1 MAKDPVCG
9 MVVDEKIAISAE
21 IEGREFYFCSSNC
34 LNTFANPEKELSKLK
49 KRMYVAASGAL
60 ILAILR
66 GIVYLGLAFGAI
78 TVTWA
83 PIPNLPY
90 LTWGLLLFIIVT
102 PVQFIGG
109 WTFYK
114 GAYEAIKRKT
124 ANMDLLISIGTLA
137 AYIYSV
143 VVLFF
148 PGLFPVK
155 ERDVYFEVSAV
166 IIAFVLLGKYME
178 EAIKKRSSAS
188 VRKLLDLRPTIA
200 RVIRNGEVKEIPA
213 NEVIVNDTL
222 LVKPGE
228 KIPTDGIVIEG
239 ISAVDQKMITG
250 ESIPVDKKE
259 GEEVIGATVNKQ
271 GLLKIRATKIGV
283 ETALSQIVHIVEEAQ
298 SSTGKIQRLVDT
310 VSAKF
315 VPTVVSVSV
324 AAFLVWYF
332 VMGSF
337 VMGLLSFIA
346 VLIIACPCALGIA
359 TPAAL
364 MVGVGKGA
372 EAGILIRGA
381 EYLELSQKINTVVLD
396 KTGTITKGEP
406 SVTDI
411 VSFNGYS
418 DKDVLFNAA
427 SVESGS
433 EHPLAQAIV
442 KSALTVQQTIV
453 KESSKKQKQE
463 QEQKQQHPDEQSQ
476 KKYWQKEERKEEGK
490 EEEEN
495 DDAQKNEKDISM
507 IQNLKQFE
515 ALSGMGVKAIVNN
528 KHILFGNRKLIKK
541 FTGHLDFDSTLKD
554 DNDVLEEKMTKL
566 ESEGKTVMILAVEED
581 IAGLVA
587 VADTIKES
595 SADAVKALK
604 ELGIEVI
611 MLTGDNEKTSRAVA
625 QKVDISNVIAN
636 VLPGEKAEIVK
647 QLQSKGKV
655 VGMVGDGINDAP
667 ALAQADIGIAIGSG
681 SDIAKETGGIILI
694 KDDIMD
700 VGRAIKLSRI
710 TMKKIKQN
718 LFWALI
724 YNAAGI
730 PVAAVGLLSPILAA
744 VAMAFSSISVIANS
758 SLLKRIKIIDE

>member
-1 MAKDPVCG
+1 MPKDPVCG
-9 MVVDEKIAISAE
+9 MVVDEKTAISVE

-442 KSALTVQQTIV
+442 KSALTIQQTIA
-453 KESSKKQKQE
+453 KEFFKKQE
-463 QEQKQQHPDEQSQ
+463 QEQKQQHSNEQSQ

>member
-9 MVVDEKIAISAE
+9 MVVDEKTAISAQ
-21 IEGREFYFCSSNC
+21 IEGRQFYFCSSNC

-83 PIPNLPY
+83 PIPDLPY

-143 VVLFF
+143 IVLFF

-188 VRKLLDLRPTIA
+188 VRKLLDLRPTMA
-200 RVIRNGEVKEIPA
+200 RVIRNEEVKEIPA
-213 NEVIVNDTL
+213 NEVVINDII

-239 ISAVDQKMITG
+239 TSTVDQKMITG

-271 GLLKIRATKIGV
+271 GILKIKATKVGV
-283 ETALSQIVHIVEEAQ
+283 ETALSQIVHIVEQAQ

-315 VPTVVSVSV
+315 VPAVVSVSV

-381 EYLELSQKINTVVLD
+381 EYLELSEKINTVVLD
-396 KTGTITKGEP
+396 KSGTITKGEP

-411 VSFNGYS
+411 VPFNDYS
-418 DKDVLFNAA
+418 DKGVLLLAA
-427 SVESGS
+427 AVESGS

-442 KSALTVQQTIV
+442 KSALNVQKSIV
-453 KESSKKQKQE
+453 KEHSKRKGKEE
-463 QEQKQQHPDEQSQ
+463 QEEQDSQEQSQ
-476 KKYWQKEERKEEGK
+476 
-490 EEEEN
+490 
-495 DDAQKNEKDISM
+495 EKDNEEQKGQDIS
-507 IQNLKQFE
+507 ILQNLRQFE
-515 ALSGMGVKAIVNN
+515 ALSGLGVKAIVNS
-528 KHILFGNRKLIKK
+528 KHILVGNRKLIKK
-541 FTGHLDFDSTLKD
+541 FNVHFNFDNILKD
-554 DNDVLEEKMTKL
+554 GNDVIEEKMTNL
-566 ESEGKTVMILAVEED
+566 ESEGKTVMILTVEGK

-595 SADAVKALK
+595 SPDAVKALK

-611 MLTGDNEKTSRAVA
+611 MLTGDNEKTAKAVA
-625 QKVDISNVIAN
+625 QKVGITNVIAN
-636 VLPGEKAEIVK
+636 VLPGEKAEIIK
-647 QLQSKGKV
+647 KLQSEGKV

-667 ALAQADIGIAIGSG
+667 ALAQAHIGIAIGSG
-681 SDIAKETGGIILI
+681 SDIAKETGGIVLL

-700 VGRAIKLSRI
+700 VARAIKLSRI

-730 PVAAVGLLSPILAA
+730 PIAAVGLLSPILAA
-744 VAMAFSSISVIANS
+744 AAMALSSISVIANS

>member
-9 MVVDEKIAISAE
+9 MVVDEKTAISTE
-21 IEGREFYFCSSNC
+21 LEGRQFYFCSSNC

-66 GIVYLGLAFGAI
+66 GLVYLGLAFGAI

-114 GAYEAIKRKT
+114 GAYDAIKRKT

-188 VRKLLDLRPTIA
+188 VRKLLDLRPTMA
-200 RVIRNGEVKEIPA
+200 RVIQQNGEVKEIPA
-213 NEVIVNDTL
+213 NKVVVTDIL
-222 LVKPGE
+222 IVKPGE

-239 ISAVDQKMITG
+239 TSAVDQKMITG
-250 ESIPVDKKE
+250 ESIPVDKRE
-259 GEEVIGATVNKQ
+259 GDEVIGATVNKQ
-271 GLLKIRATKIGV
+271 GLLKIKATKVGV

-298 SSTGKIQRLVDT
+298 SSTAKIQRLVDK

-315 VPTVVSVSV
+315 VPAVVSVSV

-396 KTGTITKGEP
+396 KTGTITKGES

-411 VSFNGYS
+411 ISFNDYS
-418 DKDVLFNAA
+418 DKDVLFISA

-442 KSALTVQQTIV
+442 KSALTVQKTIA
-453 KESSKKQKQE
+453 KEYSTNKKGQQQKGQ
-463 QEQKQQHPDEQSQ
+463 
-476 KKYWQKEERKEEGK
+476 
-490 EEEEN
+490 
-495 DDAQKNEKDISM
+495 DISVL
-507 IQNLKQFE
+507 QNLKQFE

-541 FTGHLDFDSTLKD
+541 FNVHFVIDTNNTRLRDKD
-554 DNDVLEEKMTKL
+554 GSNDNDDDILEEKMTKL
-566 ESEGKTVMILAVEED
+566 ESEGKTVMILAVEGH
-581 IAGLVA
+581 IAGLIA

-595 SADAVKALK
+595 SANAVKALK
-604 ELGIEVI
+604 EMGIEVI
-611 MLTGDNEKTSRAVA
+611 MLTGDNEKTARAVA
-625 QKVDISNVIAN
+625 QKVGISNVIAN
-636 VLPGEKAEIVK
+636 VMPGEKAKIVK
-647 QLQSKGKV
+647 QLQSKGKI

-681 SDIAKETGGIILI
+681 SDIAKETGGIVLI

-700 VGRAIKLSRI
+700 VARAIKLSRI

-724 YNAAGI
+724 YNSAGI
-730 PVAAVGLLSPILAA
+730 PVAAAGLLSPIFAA
-744 VAMAFSSISVIANS
+744 AAMALSSISVIANS
-758 SLLKRIKIIDE
+758 SLLKRIKIIDEKMNP